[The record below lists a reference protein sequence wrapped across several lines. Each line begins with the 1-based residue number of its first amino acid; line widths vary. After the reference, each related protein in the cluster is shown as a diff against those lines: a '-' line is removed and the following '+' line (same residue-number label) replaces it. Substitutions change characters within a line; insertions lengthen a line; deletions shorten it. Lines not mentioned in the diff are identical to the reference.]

1 MRNVIID
8 KIEKKQM
15 KKQVPHLKVG
25 DQIRIFKLIREGKKE
40 RLQRF
45 EGTIIKIRGSNSR
58 KSIRI
63 RKVMDGVGVEKVFLI
78 HTPLV
83 DKIEILQ
90 RSKVRRAKL
99 YYLRKRIG
107 SKANR
112 LKAIK

>member
-1 MRNVIID
+1 MINVIID

-99 YYLRKRIG
+99 YYLRKI
-107 SKANR
+107 
-112 LKAIK
+112 LI